1 MHLTIYS
8 KWFSPLRELKEK
20 NEIFGISPKNK
31 IIKHVKNKCLLQVYV
46 LSDKN
51 LLNKNKKI
59 AYELTSVIQIHSNKL
74 CCLQHLTYFHQ
85 TCCLLVFIFEI
96 KHFFLGLFCDLG
108 ILQYIQTLRLAE
120 SLADWLVV
128 VFFFGLK

>member
-51 LLNKNKKI
+51 LLNKNKKKI
-59 AYELTSVIQIHSNKL
+59 AYELTSVI
-74 CCLQHLTYFHQ
+74 
-85 TCCLLVFIFEI
+85 
-96 KHFFLGLFCDLG
+96 
-108 ILQYIQTLRLAE
+108 
-120 SLADWLVV
+120 
-128 VFFFGLK
+128 